1 MNQAYT
7 VSQVNRYIKDMFLK
21 NEALKELP
29 VSGEISNCT
38 YHTSGHIYFTLKDS
52 GSRLSCVMFAGNRRN
67 LDFTLKDGM
76 SVVIIGSV
84 GVYERDGKYQMYV
97 SRVFRDG
104 YGRLYEKLEM
114 LKEKL
119 SSEGLFSDV
128 YKKLLPKYCGRIG
141 VVTAETGAAIQDI
154 VNITHRRNP
163 YVQLYLYPAI
173 VQGEEAAVSISKGIK
188 YLDKMNL
195 DVLIVGRG
203 GGSFEDLFA
212 FNEECV
218 CRAIFECETPVI
230 SAVGHEVDTTLSDYV
245 ADMRA
250 PTPSAAAELAVTE
263 ITKLYREF
271 DILHNNLEIILERK
285 IADCRRSVDIYGTR
299 LKALSPDMQI
309 MSKRQLSLGM
319 ADELDRLMTEKLN
332 VLKNRLAINA
342 GKLKGLSP
350 LNRLSQGYS
359 FVENDKGEAVI
370 KKSQVNAGDIIRVN
384 VSDGSFT
391 AKVEEV

>member
-1 MNQAYT
+1 
-7 VSQVNRYIKDMFLK
+7 
-21 NEALKELP
+21 
-29 VSGEISNCT
+29 
-38 YHTSGHIYFTLKDS
+38 
-52 GSRLSCVMFAGNRRN
+52 
-67 LDFTLKDGM
+67 
-76 SVVIIGSV
+76 
-84 GVYERDGKYQMYV
+84 
-97 SRVFRDG
+97 
-104 YGRLYEKLEM
+104 
-114 LKEKL
+114 
-119 SSEGLFSDV
+119 
-128 YKKLLPKYCGRIG
+128 
-141 VVTAETGAAIQDI
+141 
-154 VNITHRRNP
+154 
-163 YVQLYLYPAI
+163 
-173 VQGEEAAVSISKGIK
+173 
-188 YLDKMNL
+188 MNL

-285 IADCRRSVDIYGTR
+285 IADCRRSVDIYSTR

>member
-52 GSRLSCVMFAGNRRN
+52 SSRLSCVMFAGNRRN

-84 GVYERDGKYQMYV
+84 GVYERDGKYQIYV

-128 YKKLLPKYCGRIG
+128 YKKSLPKHCGRIG

-212 FNEECV
+212 FNGECV

-285 IADCRRSVDIYGTR
+285 IADCRRSVDIYSTR

-332 VLKNRLAINA
+332 VLKNKLAINA

>member
-84 GVYERDGKYQMYV
+84 GVYERDGKYQIYV

-128 YKKLLPKYCGRIG
+128 YKKSLPKYCGRIG

-285 IADCRRSVDIYGTR
+285 IADCRRSVDIYSTR

-309 MSKRQLSLGM
+309 MSKRQLSLGI